1 MLLSC
6 TLSCEDKRK
15 GNHMADINMPKEY
28 LEEALQLIDTLD
40 ADKAAFKTASAETE
54 KLEAAFDTLK
64 KNISKEKER
73 TVSARRADVE
83 NSFDKQ
89 IKAKNSEIEAVRSKR
104 SKAREAGVNSR
115 VETQT
120 AGLKEEINSL
130 KESLVNYCRL
140 NKLPSLCSTG
150 FFYSI
155 YYPSGLG
162 DWLRLIIAAVIM
174 VAAIIGAH
182 VYGDMKVFIGVIA
195 AVIVIIAIYVSI
207 GARIKGKY
215 SEQLA
220 NCRSIV
226 ANIRLDKK
234 SIANITRN
242 IRNDQSDAAYDLGS
256 FDSDIA
262 NKNQECESL
271 MTQKLQALSRFDA
284 ETKQQLIAEID
295 TNYGD
300 KLRQA
305 EESWNKARQ
314 QLDAAKARIAE
325 SENRLNTEFVQ
336 YIGSRNLNHDTV
348 SRMIE
353 LIAGGRAATVSDAI
367 AKLNESESGAQ
378 TEK

>member
-1 MLLSC
+1 
-6 TLSCEDKRK
+6 
-15 GNHMADINMPKEY
+15 MADINMPKEY

-115 VETQT
+115 VEAQT

-215 SEQLA
+215 GEQLA
-220 NCRSIV
+220 NCRAIV